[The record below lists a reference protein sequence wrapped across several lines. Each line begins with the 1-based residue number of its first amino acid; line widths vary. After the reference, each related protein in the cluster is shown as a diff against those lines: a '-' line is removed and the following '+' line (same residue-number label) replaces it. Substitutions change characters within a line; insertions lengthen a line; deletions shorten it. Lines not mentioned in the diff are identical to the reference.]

1 MSFEP
6 SYHSPKGEIIKEPF
20 ATLMGEP
27 NTNGVSW
34 FTSDDGLY
42 GLVNIDTGEIV
53 KEPFAYMISTFNSNG
68 IATMMLNEGDNYSI
82 ISEEGNIIEETDY
95 AYISSFTDDN
105 LASYREYSNRPLGVL
120 KVDFEN

>member
-1 MSFEP
+1 M
-6 SYHSPKGEIIKEPF
+6 
-20 ATLMGEP
+20 
-27 NTNGVSW
+27 
-34 FTSDDGLY
+34 
-42 GLVNIDTGEIV
+42 VNLSGN
-53 KEPFAYMISTFNSNG
+53 FNSPVNLECWKARPSILINPSG
-68 IATMMLNEGDNYSI
+68 NINSPVKIDLLKELLLIIVNPSGKKEERAELAKALECLNEGDNYSI

>member
-1 MSFEP
+1 
-6 SYHSPKGEIIKEPF
+6 
-20 ATLMGEP
+20 MGEP

-34 FTSDDGLY
+34 FTSDDGLFR
-42 GLVNIDTGEIV
+42 LVNVDTGEIV

-95 AYISSFTDDN
+95 AYI
-105 LASYREYSNRPLGVL
+105 
-120 KVDFEN
+120 

>member
-1 MSFEP
+1 
-6 SYHSPKGEIIKEPF
+6 
-20 ATLMGEP
+20 
-27 NTNGVSW
+27 
-34 FTSDDGLY
+34 
-42 GLVNIDTGEIV
+42 
-53 KEPFAYMISTFNSNG
+53 
-68 IATMMLNEGDNYSI
+68 LNEGDNYSI